1 MEFWFINLLCIHSI
15 TRLNT
20 PSCTHWRRAPCR
32 ASPARAPRPQDT
44 LTRGNH
50 QRISQVSK
58 QIRFQ
63 PYDLRHPAEPRRDPL
78 SRAAGGSLQNLDSI
92 TKLSGSVFYWVLQDD
107 HFKGSIDGLALAPCC
122 WGSGQ
127 PNWGQHHSTIF
138 TAIKFHISMQRG
150 ASENIIPTFS
160 KVNSVISFHHRKY
173 YISRRKIERVWLWTD
188 RWARLCPRRLAR
200 CRSAATQWV
209 TLRVT

>member
-20 PSCTHWRRAPCR
+20 PPCIHWRRTPCW
-32 ASPARAPRPQDT
+32 ALPARAPRPQDT

-50 QRISQVSK
+50 QQISQVSK

-63 PYDLRHPAEPRRDPL
+63 PYDLGRPAAPRRDPL
-78 SRAAGGSLQNLDSI
+78 SRAAGSSSLNSDSI
-92 TKLSGSVFYWVLQDD
+92 TKLSGRVFYWVLQDD
-107 HFKGSIDGLALAPCC
+107 HFKGSIDGFAVAPCG

-138 TAIKFHISMQRG
+138 TVIKLHISMQSG
-150 ASENIIPTFS
+150 AS
-160 KVNSVISFHHRKY
+160 
-173 YISRRKIERVWLWTD
+173 
-188 RWARLCPRRLAR
+188 
-200 CRSAATQWV
+200 
-209 TLRVT
+209 